1 MESIQFESSMCHAF
15 TLLNTLKFEISFI
28 ILIII
33 HCWKEIWYFP
43 SVVAVQTPQR
53 SVKSEPDPEQSP
65 EVKEASEIAFGEQE

>member
-1 MESIQFESSMCHAF
+1 M
-15 TLLNTLKFEISFI
+15 
-28 ILIII
+28 III

-53 SVKSEPDPEQSP
+53 RVKSAPDPEQSP